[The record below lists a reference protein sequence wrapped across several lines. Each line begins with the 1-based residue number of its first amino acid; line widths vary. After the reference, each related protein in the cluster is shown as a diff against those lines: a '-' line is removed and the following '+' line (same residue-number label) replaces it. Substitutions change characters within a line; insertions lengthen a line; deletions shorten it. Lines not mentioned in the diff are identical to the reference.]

1 MDESRVVSVIW
12 LTFTK
17 DNPIFYL
24 RYQTHQLR
32 NVSSDYCATINCY
45 RYDED
50 DPIQWNLFDYVND
63 ANGQMGNFFP
73 NTDFSFGEMRQIV
86 LDEWANRYKSRIK

>member
-1 MDESRVVSVIW
+1 M
-12 LTFTK
+12 TF
-17 DNPIFYL
+17 

-32 NVSSDYCATINCY
+32 NMSDDFCATINCY

-73 NTDFSFGEMRQIV
+73 NTDFSFGEMRRIV
-86 LDEWANRYKSRIK
+86 LHEWAARHKNKILPDQKRFTLRPDFEYVQKSRT

>member
-1 MDESRVVSVIW
+1 MLFDLKYLIEK
-12 LTFTK
+12 LYFH
-17 DNPIFYL
+17 L

-86 LDEWANRYKSRIK
+86 LEEWANRYQSRIR

>member
-1 MDESRVVSVIW
+1 M
-12 LTFTK
+12 TF
-17 DNPIFYL
+17 

-32 NVSSDYCATINCY
+32 NVSDDFCATINCY

-63 ANGQMGNFFP
+63 ANGQMAHRP
-73 NTDFSFGEMRQIV
+73 
-86 LDEWANRYKSRIK
+86 

>member
-1 MDESRVVSVIW
+1 M
-12 LTFTK
+12 
-17 DNPIFYL
+17 
-24 RYQTHQLR
+24 
-32 NVSSDYCATINCY
+32 SDDFCATINCY

-73 NTDFSFGEMRQIV
+73 NTDFSFGEMRRIV
-86 LDEWANRYKSRIK
+86 LKEWDGRHKNNPDWNFESEMEIDLYVLQLIILRKNPFQGPNP

>member
-1 MDESRVVSVIW
+1 MVSFRFWEHLRHKIKY
-12 LTFTK
+12 LFH
-17 DNPIFYL
+17 L

-86 LDEWANRYKSRIK
+86 LDEWANRHQSRIK

>member
-1 MDESRVVSVIW
+1 M
-12 LTFTK
+12 
-17 DNPIFYL
+17 
-24 RYQTHQLR
+24 R
-32 NVSSDYCATINCY
+32 NVSNDYCATINCY
-45 RYDED
+45 RYDVD

-86 LDEWANRYKSRIK
+86 LDEWANRYQSRIK